1 MELWKTTM
9 VLRGKQMKT
18 KLTTIIA
25 AVFAVTMAAMLA
37 LAETTTQV
45 DDLSGLRPDTQGI
58 ETNAFWDTRAHLSY
72 TVQNSQGTST
82 NAFDTSVLT
91 VAVSNTGDVN
101 VPTGMILIVF

>member
-1 MELWKTTM
+1 
-9 VLRGKQMKT
+9 MKT

-37 LAETTTQV
+37 LAETTPQV
-45 DDLSGLRPDTQGI
+45 DDLSGLRPDTQGV
-58 ETNAFWDTRAHLSY
+58 ETNAFWDTRAHRSY

>member
-1 MELWKTTM
+1 
-9 VLRGKQMKT
+9 MKT

-37 LAETTTQV
+37 LAETTTRM
-45 DDLSGLRPDTQGI
+45 DDLSGLRPDTQGV
-58 ETNAFWDTRAHLSY
+58 ETNAFWDTREHLSY